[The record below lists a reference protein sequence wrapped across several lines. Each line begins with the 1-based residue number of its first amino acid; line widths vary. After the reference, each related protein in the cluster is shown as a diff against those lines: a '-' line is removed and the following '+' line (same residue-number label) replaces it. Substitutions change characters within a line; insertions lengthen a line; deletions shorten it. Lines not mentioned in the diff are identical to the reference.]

1 MFDFRQHASGNSDRP
16 PGVFAENNTVKPIL
30 LHRYYDCIRLTN
42 FFLYHCRYRSRN
54 HRDGR
59 FGGSVCIKQNI
70 NRSIHPGVQHRRAHI
85 SYIQR
90 QKPRYPKSFGR
101 QIVHRLA
108 ESVPTLC
115 KEKAPGQIRRNLPP
129 RLSDFAIAMPKVRLR
144 TPKSLP
150 EIADCGVEIKR
161 GH

>member
-1 MFDFRQHASGNSDRP
+1 MPAEIRTAHQAFSPRIIRSNPSFCTGTTIVSGSRIFFFITAVIDHETT
-16 PGVFAENNTVKPIL
+16 GVA
-30 LHRYYDCIRLTN
+30 D
-42 FFLYHCRYRSRN
+42 
-54 HRDGR
+54 